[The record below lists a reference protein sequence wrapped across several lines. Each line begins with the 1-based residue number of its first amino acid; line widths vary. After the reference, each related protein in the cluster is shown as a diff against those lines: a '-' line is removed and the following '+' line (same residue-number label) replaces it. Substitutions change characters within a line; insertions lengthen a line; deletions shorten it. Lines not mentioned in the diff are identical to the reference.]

1 MERWK
6 QMISIKTLD
15 RILKKVEKP
24 ARYIGMEQNSVVK
37 DLNRA
42 KVKFAFSFPDIYD
55 VGMSHL
61 GLHILY
67 NLINNEEDFVCERVF
82 APWIDMEEEMRK
94 ENLPLFT
101 LESKEEVRNFDFLG
115 FTLQYEMS
123 YTNIL
128 NILDLSNIPILS
140 KERTDGDPFVIAG
153 GPCAYNPEPLSDFID
168 FFVIGE
174 GEEVTL
180 EILKLYKDHKAEWSR
195 DKFLKEIAKIEGI
208 YVPKFYD
215 VIYNE
220 DNTIKEMIT
229 LDSEVPKVINKRMIR
244 DLDSMF
250 APDKM
255 IVPFIETVHDRVSME
270 IFRGCTHGCRFCQ
283 AGMIYRPIRE
293 KSIDRIVELAEK
305 LIESTG
311 YENVSLSSLSSCDYS
326 ELYLLITRLM
336 EHFEDKK
343 VGISLPSLRLD
354 SFSIDILKEI
364 EKVRKSGLTFAP
376 EAGSQ
381 RLRNV
386 INKGISEED
395 LINTVTYVF
404 KEGWSTIKLYF
415 MVGLPTETDE
425 DVMGIKDL
433 AYKVKD
439 IFFNMPKEERKGNLK
454 VTASAS
460 CFVPKPFTP
469 FQWIGQETMDEFY
482 RKIYLVKNSIKDN
495 KVTFNY
501 HDPKLSYLEAVI
513 ARGDRRTSKLLL
525 KAWEMGCK
533 FDGWSE
539 HFKYDTWI
547 EAMNETGI
555 EGEFYAL
562 RNRRLDEV
570 LPWDFIN
577 PLVSKEYLIKEYK
590 KSLEEETTKDCRVQ
604 CRACGIKDCT
614 MRDVDWSGKK

>member
-1 MERWK
+1 
-6 QMISIKTLD
+6 
-15 RILKKVEKP
+15 
-24 ARYIGMEQNSVVK
+24 
-37 DLNRA
+37 
-42 KVKFAFSFPDIYD
+42 
-55 VGMSHL
+55 
-61 GLHILY
+61 
-67 NLINNEEDFVCERVF
+67 
-82 APWIDMEEEMRK
+82 
-94 ENLPLFT
+94 
-101 LESKEEVRNFDFLG
+101 
-115 FTLQYEMS
+115 
-123 YTNIL
+123 
-128 NILDLSNIPILS
+128 
-140 KERTDGDPFVIAG
+140 
-153 GPCAYNPEPLSDFID
+153 
-168 FFVIGE
+168 
-174 GEEVTL
+174 
-180 EILKLYKDHKAEWSR
+180 
-195 DKFLKEIAKIEGI
+195 
-208 YVPKFYD
+208 
-215 VIYNE
+215 
-220 DNTIKEMIT
+220 MIT
-229 LDSEVPKVINKRMIR
+229 LDFEVPKVINKRMIR
-244 DLDSMF
+244 DLDFMF

>member
-1 MERWK
+1 
-6 QMISIKTLD
+6 MIDKKVLD
-15 RILKKVEKP
+15 RILNKVEKP
-24 ARYIGMEQNSVVK
+24 ARYIGMEQNSVIK
-37 DLNRA
+37 DLNKV
-42 KVKFAFSFPDIYD
+42 KVKFAFSFPDVYD

-67 NLINNEEDFVCERVF
+67 NLINEEDEFVCERVF
-82 APWIDMEEEMRK
+82 APWIDMENEMRK

-101 LESKEEVRNFDFLG
+101 LENKEEVRNFDFLG

-128 NILDLSNIPILS
+128 NILDLSNIPLLS
-140 KERTDGDPFVIAG
+140 KDRSDEDPFVIAG
-153 GPCAYNPEPLSDFID
+153 GPCAYNPEPIAEFID

-180 EILKLYKDHKAEWSR
+180 EILKLYREEKEKEWNR
-195 DKFLKEIAKIEGI
+195 EQFLKEVAKLEGI

-215 VIYNE
+215 IIYN
-220 DNTIKEMIT
+220 DDGTIKERVA
-229 LDSEVPKVINKRMIR
+229 LDEVVPKVIKKRMIK

-250 APDKM
+250 VPEKM
-255 IVPFIETVHDRVSME
+255 IVPFIETVHDRVVME
-270 IFRGCTHGCRFCQ
+270 IFRGCTRGCRFCQ

-293 KSIDRIVELAEK
+293 KSVDKIVELADK
-305 LIESTG
+305 LVESTG

-326 ELYLLITRLM
+326 ELYLLISKLM
-336 EHFEDKK
+336 DRFEKKK
-343 VGISLPSLRLD
+343 VGVSLPSLRLD

-381 RLRNV
+381 RLRDV
-386 INKGISEED
+386 INKGITEED
-395 LINTVTYVF
+395 LINTVSYVF

-415 MVGLPTETDE
+415 MIGLPTETDE
-425 DVMGIKDL
+425 DVMGIKEL

-439 IFFNMPKEERKGNLK
+439 IFFDLPKEERKGNLK

-469 FQWIGQETMDEFY
+469 FQWMGQDSIDEFY
-482 RKIYLVKNSIKDN
+482 RKIYLVKNSIKDS
-495 KVTFNY
+495 KVVFNY
-501 HDPKLSYLEAVI
+501 HDPKLSFLEAVI
-513 ARGDRRTSKLLL
+513 ARGDRKISKLIL
-525 KAWEMGCK
+525 KAWEKGCK

-547 EAMNETGI
+547 EAMSEEDI
-555 EGEFYAL
+555 DSDFYAL
-562 RNRRLDEV
+562 RNRSLEEI

-577 PLVSKEYLIKEYK
+577 PGVSKDYLIREYN
-590 KSLEEETTKDCRVQ
+590 KSLEEQITGDCRLQ
-604 CRACGIKDCT
+604 CRGCGIKGCT
-614 MRDVDWSGKK
+614 MTGGGNN

>member
-1 MERWK
+1 
-6 QMISIKTLD
+6 MIDKKVLD
-15 RILKKVEKP
+15 RILNKVEKP
-24 ARYIGMEQNSVVK
+24 ARYIGMEQNSVIK
-37 DLNRA
+37 DLNKV
-42 KVKFAFSFPDIYD
+42 KVKFAFSFPDVYD

-67 NLINNEEDFVCERVF
+67 NLINEEEDFVCERVF
-82 APWIDMEEEMRK
+82 APWIDMENEMRK

-101 LESKEEVRNFDFLG
+101 LENKEEVRNFDFLG

-128 NILDLSNIPILS
+128 NILDLSNIPLLS
-140 KERTDGDPFVIAG
+140 KDRSDEDPFVIAG
-153 GPCAYNPEPLSDFID
+153 GPCAYNPEPIAEFID

-180 EILKLYKDHKAEWSR
+180 EILKLYREHKEKEWSR
-195 DKFLKEIAKIEGI
+195 EQFLKEVAKLDGI

-215 VIYNE
+215 IIYN
-220 DNTIKEMIT
+220 DDGTIKERVV
-229 LDSEVPKVINKRMIR
+229 LDEVAPSIINKRMIK

-250 APDKM
+250 VPEKM
-255 IVPFIETVHDRVSME
+255 IVPFIETVHDRVVME
-270 IFRGCTHGCRFCQ
+270 IFRGCTRGCRFCQ

-293 KSIDRIVELAEK
+293 KSVDKIVELAEK
-305 LIESTG
+305 LVESTG

-326 ELYLLITRLM
+326 ELYLLISKLM
-336 EHFEDKK
+336 DRFEEKK
-343 VGISLPSLRLD
+343 VGVSLPSLRLD

-381 RLRNV
+381 RLRDV
-386 INKGISEED
+386 INKGITEED
-395 LINTVTYVF
+395 LINTVSYVF

-415 MVGLPTETDE
+415 MIGLPTETDE
-425 DVMGIKDL
+425 DVMGIKEL

-439 IFFNMPKEERKGNLK
+439 IFFDLPKEERKGNLK

-469 FQWIGQETMDEFY
+469 FQWMGQDSMDEFY
-482 RKIYLVKNSIKDN
+482 RKIYLVKNSIKDS
-495 KVTFNY
+495 KVVFNY
-501 HDPKLSYLEAVI
+501 HDPKLSFLEAII
-513 ARGDRRTSKLLL
+513 ARGDRKISKLIL
-525 KAWEMGCK
+525 KAWEKGCK

-547 EAMNETGI
+547 EAMSEEDI
-555 EGEFYAL
+555 DSDFYAL
-562 RNRRLDEV
+562 RNRSLEEI

-577 PLVSKEYLIKEYK
+577 PGVSKDYLIREYN
-590 KSLEEETTKDCRVQ
+590 KSLEEQITGDCRLQ
-604 CRACGIKDCT
+604 CRGCGIKGCT
-614 MRDVDWSGKK
+614 MTGGGNN

>member
-1 MERWK
+1 
-6 QMISIKTLD
+6 MINQKKLD
-15 RILKKVEKP
+15 RVLKKVERP
-24 ARYIGMEQNSVVK
+24 ARYIGMEQNSISK
-37 DLNRA
+37 DLEKV

-67 NLINNEEDFVCERVF
+67 NLINEEEDFLCERVF
-82 APWIDMEEEMRK
+82 APWTDMEEEMRH

-128 NILDLSNIPILS
+128 NILDLSKIPLLS
-140 KERTDGDPFVIAG
+140 KDRTDEDPFVLAG
-153 GPCAYNPEPLSDFID
+153 GPCAYNPEPIADFID
-168 FFVIGE
+168 FFIIGE
-174 GEEVTL
+174 GEEVTI
-180 EILKLYKDHKAEWSR
+180 EILQVYKEHKEGNWNR
-195 DKFLKEIAKIEGI
+195 EEFLKSIAKIQGV

-215 VIYNE
+215 IVYKE
-220 DNTIKEMIT
+220 DGTIKERIT
-229 LDSEVPKVINKRMIR
+229 LIEGVPSKIDKRMIK

-250 APDKM
+250 SPEKM

-293 KSIDRIVELAEK
+293 KSVDKIVELADK
-305 LIESTG
+305 LVESTG

-336 EHFEDKK
+336 EKFEEKK
-343 VGISLPSLRLD
+343 VGVSLPSLRLD

-381 RLRNV
+381 RLRDV
-386 INKGISEED
+386 INKGITEED
-395 LINTVTYVF
+395 LVNTVSYVF

-439 IFFNMPKEERKGNLK
+439 MFFDLPKEERKGNLK

-469 FQWIGQETMDEFY
+469 FQWVGQESMDEFY

-501 HDPKLSYLEAVI
+501 HDPKLSYLEAII
-513 ARGDRRTSKLLL
+513 ARGDRRISKLILR
-525 KAWEMGCK
+525 AWEKGCK

-547 EAMNETGI
+547 ETLKELDMDGD
-555 EGEFYAL
+555 FYAL
-562 RNRRLDEV
+562 RNRSLEEN

-577 PLVSKEYLIKEYK
+577 PGVSKEYLIREYK
-590 KSLEEETTKDCRVQ
+590 RSIEEQTTPDCRDQ
-604 CRACGIKDCT
+604 CRGCGIKGCT
-614 MRDVDWSGKK
+614 MIGGENN

>member
-1 MERWK
+1 
-6 QMISIKTLD
+6 MISIKTLD

-614 MRDVDWSGKK
+614 MRDVDWSGKKWF